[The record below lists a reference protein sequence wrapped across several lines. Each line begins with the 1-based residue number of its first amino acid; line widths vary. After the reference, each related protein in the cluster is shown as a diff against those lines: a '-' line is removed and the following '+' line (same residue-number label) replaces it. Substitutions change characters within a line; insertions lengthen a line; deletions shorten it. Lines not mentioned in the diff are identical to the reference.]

1 MAYKES
7 DVRDFIVTN
16 FSSLKSYIINQ
27 SELDTE
33 YEKIMS
39 DNASKIIIS
48 DLVKLSV
55 IDKLKQA
62 LPILSNLELI
72 DKEFV
77 LLKTDSG
84 KGKQPSVDLLALK
97 LFGAFRIKNK

>member
-1 MAYKES
+1 
-7 DVRDFIVTN
+7 
-16 FSSLKSYIINQ
+16 
-27 SELDTE
+27 
-33 YEKIMS
+33 MS